1 MAKRPEK
8 PPIQPHNPNH
18 VMRTTI
24 TLGQERLIGRLIV
37 AWSKLEAAMEDYIWA
52 LLGVEIDYG
61 RVVTA
66 KLDAS
71 SRIQMIA
78 SLALLEYPK
87 EKSDEVKELMSQ
99 IDILRDDR
107 NFVMHGSWGMLDV
120 WSGQLAQTVPV
131 ALSVRIKHDPLLVVG
146 ESFPETRMHALI
158 RQMDARKRDLIALIN
173 ARRSTPPEQSQLDQS
188 TPPPNPED
196 QTQK

>member
-18 VMRTTI
+18 VTRTTI

-120 WSGQLAQTVPV
+120 WSGQLPQTVPV

-158 RQMDARKRDLIALIN
+158 RQMDARKRDLIALT
-173 ARRSTPPEQSQLDQS
+173 A
-188 TPPPNPED
+188 
-196 QTQK
+196 